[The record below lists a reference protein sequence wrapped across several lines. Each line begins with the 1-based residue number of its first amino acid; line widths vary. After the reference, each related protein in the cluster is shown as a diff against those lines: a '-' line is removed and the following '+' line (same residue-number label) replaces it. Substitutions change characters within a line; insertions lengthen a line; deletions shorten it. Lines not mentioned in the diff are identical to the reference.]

1 MAELSEIVE
10 HLDMALRV
18 AEIEDHPGA
27 RNGLQVDARSPVEK
41 VCVATDACLATIE
54 HTVANGGQL
63 LIVHHGLFWGEP
75 LPLVGR
81 FYRRIRALIEADVAL
96 YSVHLPLDIHPVLG
110 NNSLLARRLRLSI
123 EGRFGIWK
131 GIEIGVWAV
140 ADRPLNDF
148 VSEVEKVCAG
158 NAVVLRGGPP
168 HVRRV
173 AIVTGGGS
181 SMIEQAH
188 AGGFDTLLT
197 GEGGHHTYHEAME
210 YGVNVIYAGHYA
222 TETLGVK
229 ALGAS
234 VADRFG
240 IEWEFIDHP
249 TGM

>member
-1 MAELSEIVE
+1 MADLSEIVE
-10 HLDMALRV
+10 HLELALRV
-18 AEIEDHPGA
+18 SEIEDYAGA
-27 RNGLQVDARSPVEK
+27 WNGLQVDGRSPVEK

-54 HTVANGGQL
+54 KTAAIGGQL
-63 LIVHHGLFWGEP
+63 LIVHHGLFWGQP

-81 FYRRIRALIEADVAL
+81 SYRRIRALIEADIAL
-96 YSVHLPLDIHPVLG
+96 YSVHLPLDMHPVLG
-110 NNSLLARRLRLSI
+110 NNRLLARRLRLSI

-131 GIEIGVWAV
+131 GMEIGVWAV
-140 ADRPLNDF
+140 VDRPLNDF
-148 VSEVEKVCAG
+148 VSEIEKVCEDSAL
-158 NAVVLRGGPP
+158 VLRGGPP

-181 SMIEQAH
+181 SMIDQAH

-210 YGVNVIYAGHYA
+210 YGINVIYAGHYA

-229 ALGAS
+229 AIGESL
-234 VADRFG
+234 ADRFG